1 MTINEFFQTLKDAG
15 QLPGKKEEIAYDL
28 CESSGMSFSLDT
40 IHKWMIDEKR
50 IPRRSKLSI
59 DNEGF
64 IRYFEKHTR
73 SIWLDIQ
80 EKFSE
85 IDEHF
90 FINRSTKTSIIFYR
104 SLLALFYDVFRL
116 VPTSLCHNLV
126 NIPQIFGREKEI
138 KYLAEIFT
146 ADNYAIITGIGGIG
160 KTYVALAYAQ
170 SLIVEG
176 GWTIQRIICE
186 DCDTIRTSVNKLQF
200 DSSSIN
206 IKKTQKDEKE
216 CFNYILA
223 NLKECIA
230 PTLIILDNLNHP
242 LPPDER
248 KDFEMLKNC
257 GRHIHFL
264 ITSRNTLNQDKQH
277 IVHTLPLDDVSLLA
291 LYKYHRFNDFDDHKN
306 YFDNCKI
313 TLNKLFTLVE
323 KHTLM
328 ITLLAKLPERCSLNE
343 ASIYE
348 LLNDNLS
355 LPSEEINITKDGV
368 TIESSINIILEKIFN
383 ISQLTDS
390 EKSIMRY
397 MSLMP
402 LSGVHINLFEELTPH
417 SRNEIRIL
425 VNGCWIIKNEETF
438 MIRLHPLICNTI
450 HNFDDSHPSKEF
462 CFDFIRHVISTRD
475 QFPEGHDEWN
485 MYNKIVASTLSTY
498 YYTNLKESLEKYLRW
513 KRNTI
518 KQALRTELKFNPKDD
533 TKVKL
538 INKLKQGMP
547 EDELDSHIINTLIS
561 KLETILANQLTDRLV
576 DKLIDEAVN
585 IYKNSLSDL
594 NELLTNYIDDE
605 K

>member
-206 IKKTQKDEKE
+206 I
-216 CFNYILA
+216 
-223 NLKECIA
+223 
-230 PTLIILDNLNHP
+230 
-242 LPPDER
+242 
-248 KDFEMLKNC
+248 
-257 GRHIHFL
+257 
-264 ITSRNTLNQDKQH
+264 
-277 IVHTLPLDDVSLLA
+277 
-291 LYKYHRFNDFDDHKN
+291 
-306 YFDNCKI
+306 
-313 TLNKLFTLVE
+313 
-323 KHTLM
+323 
-328 ITLLAKLPERCSLNE
+328 
-343 ASIYE
+343 
-348 LLNDNLS
+348 
-355 LPSEEINITKDGV
+355 
-368 TIESSINIILEKIFN
+368 
-383 ISQLTDS
+383 
-390 EKSIMRY
+390 
-397 MSLMP
+397 
-402 LSGVHINLFEELTPH
+402 
-417 SRNEIRIL
+417 
-425 VNGCWIIKNEETF
+425 
-438 MIRLHPLICNTI
+438 
-450 HNFDDSHPSKEF
+450 
-462 CFDFIRHVISTRD
+462 
-475 QFPEGHDEWN
+475 
-485 MYNKIVASTLSTY
+485 
-498 YYTNLKESLEKYLRW
+498 
-513 KRNTI
+513 
-518 KQALRTELKFNPKDD
+518 
-533 TKVKL
+533 
-538 INKLKQGMP
+538 
-547 EDELDSHIINTLIS
+547 
-561 KLETILANQLTDRLV
+561 
-576 DKLIDEAVN
+576 
-585 IYKNSLSDL
+585 
-594 NELLTNYIDDE
+594 
-605 K
+605 